1 MTITISVQDIIF
13 FIKVFFL
20 VEEKIF
26 FENLNLCII
35 YFFLYLAGNP
45 PKKPNN
51 DKLILWTNNALR
63 RTNNNGNEV
72 TWVTSSPEWSRTQIL
87 YCRRLSRYICSKVSF
102 FFENQ
107 ILTGNRHWTTQTTL
121 TCMKRSLSANRKQNI
136 MRKIG
141 LIEEHFNSSF
151 VHILT
156 NHYHVLR
163 LLSTPPNIFVTQFC
177 VIFQFFIMLAPNQ
190 GLLECLQKKPH
201 R

>member
-1 MTITISVQDIIF
+1 MAT
-13 FIKVFFL
+13 
-20 VEEKIF
+20 
-26 FENLNLCII
+26 
-35 YFFLYLAGNP
+35 
-45 PKKPNN
+45 
-51 DKLILWTNNALR
+51 R
-63 RTNNNGNEV
+63 
-72 TWVTSSPEWSRTQIL
+72 SPEWPRH
-87 YCRRLSRYICSKVSF
+87 LSDPEHKFCIVGDCLDIFVLKSAF